1 MKILS
6 TLTFL
11 GVCLIAVL
19 SPCSGQNISS
29 NEVKG
34 IDAYVKTVDAI
45 RRKRKTAELIFA
57 DTSGPT
63 DETEKWRKFTSERAL
78 ERFREKSE
86 TYSIAYNWR
95 NGGQI
100 VASNFTLFSP
110 SGDWVKYVYH
120 HFRADGTLARVESDY
135 RTFNGDFMVVR
146 RRYFDRAG
154 KQIHQTAKFLDLKTR
169 KPKDASAG
177 IMGDDEDDADFY
189 ASVEKLPF
197 AHLLRS
203 NIH

>member
-1 MKILS
+1 MKILG
-6 TLTFL
+6 TLVVL
-11 GVCLIAVL
+11 GLCLITVL
-19 SPCSGQNISS
+19 SPCSGQNISR
-29 NEVKG
+29 NEIKG

-63 DETEKWRKFTSERAL
+63 DETEKWRKFPSERAL
-78 ERFREKSE
+78 ERLRKQSE
-86 TYSIAYNWR
+86 TYSIAYNWL
-95 NGGQI
+95 NGGKI

-120 HFRADGTLARVESDY
+120 YFRADGTLARVESDY

-146 RRYFDRAG
+146 SRYFDRMG

-177 IMGDDEDDADFY
+177 VMGDDADATDFY

-197 AHLLRS
+197 AHLLKK
-203 NIH
+203 

>member
-1 MKILS
+1 MKILR
-6 TLTFL
+6 TFTFL
-11 GVCLIAVL
+11 VLCLLTVPISGA
-19 SPCSGQNISS
+19 GQNSS
-29 NEVKG
+29 AGDVKS

-45 RRKRKTAELIFA
+45 LRKRKSAELIFA
-57 DTSGPT
+57 DTSGPG
-63 DETEKWRKFTSERAL
+63 DEAEKWRKFSSERAL
-78 ERFREKSE
+78 ERFRARSE

-95 NGGQI
+95 NGGKI

-177 IMGDDEDDADFY
+177 VMGDDADDTDFY

-197 AHLLRS
+197 AHLLKK
-203 NIH
+203 